1 MHFAADVQGVGHPLK
16 GRAAP
21 VAAIITEQVPLAV
34 HDRPPT
40 RSGALRAPASSSPVV
55 VAGRRASRTAR
66 RGRCW
71 CCPPPS
77 ATARM
82 PAQQDQLLHP
92 RAIIKAMIHTVCSV
106 GLTAVEGTVVAC
118 CYCWCRRAPGNAG
131 TSRRYVTWIIIAAVV
146 YVHCCCCFVPAVNI
160 TAASRG
166 FSARR
171 CIMMCQSQH

>member
-1 MHFAADVQGVGHPLK
+1 MHVAADVQGVGHPLK

-82 PAQQDQLLHP
+82 PQQDQLLHP
-92 RAIIKAMIHTVCSV
+92 GANKGGDDHRVLGRPHCS
-106 GLTAVEGTVVAC
+106 GRDGC
-118 CYCWCRRAPGNAG
+118 CMLLLL
-131 TSRRYVTWIIIAAVV
+131 
-146 YVHCCCCFVPAVNI
+146 VPAR
-160 TAASRG
+160 TR
-166 FSARR
+166 
-171 CIMMCQSQH
+171 

>member
-1 MHFAADVQGVGHPLK
+1 M
-16 GRAAP
+16 
-21 VAAIITEQVPLAV
+21 PLAV

-55 VAGRRASRTAR
+55 VAGRAR
-66 RGRCW
+66 HALLGEDV
-71 CCPPPS
+71 
-77 ATARM
+77 AGAARHH
-82 PAQQDQLLHP
+82 QQLLGCRSKTSCCTLEP
-92 RAIIKAMIHTVCSV
+92 IKEAMITVCSV

-160 TAASRG
+160 IAASRG

-171 CIMMCQSQH
+171 CIMMRITHVRVLWSSHEFFCCTTARVSNYCCCRQ